1 MKKNFLTIIMV
12 LFTSVLLAQTTQK
25 LDIPVQS
32 LYSNQVKIKDIYFNR
47 RVDIAG
53 KGDVLEVEVLFENL
67 TDYPMDIYVNIIA
80 TYEKEEKTK
89 SSFEMPIPEKE
100 RIRNFVPYP
109 DDIANYEYTD
119 SKGKKIFQAYP
130 KNTKSGINPLTNKLY
145 FLPVRD
151 ILVVRSYHVS
161 PYRKDFVFFNYVT
174 VLVFDKDGNP
184 IMREVYELKGKRK

>member
-1 MKKNFLTIIMV
+1 MKKKFLTIIMV

-47 RVDIAG
+47 RVDTAG

-67 TDYPMDIYVNIIA
+67 TDNPMDIYVNVIA

-109 DDIANYEYTD
+109 DDIANYEYND

-161 PYRKDFVFFNYVT
+161 PYRKDFIFFNYVT

>member
-1 MKKNFLTIIMV
+1 MKKKFLTIIMV

-32 LYSNQVKIKDIYFNR
+32 LYSNQVKIKDIYFNK
-47 RVDIAG
+47 RVDTAG

-67 TDYPMDIYVNIIA
+67 TDNPMDIYVNVIA
-80 TYEKEEKTK
+80 TYEKEEKTN

>member
-1 MKKNFLTIIMV
+1 MKKKFFTISMV
-12 LFTSVLLAQTTQK
+12 LFASVLLAQTTQK
-25 LDIPVQS
+25 IDIPVQS
-32 LYSNQVKIKDIYFNR
+32 LYSNQVKIKDVYFNK
-47 RVDIAG
+47 RVDTAG

-67 TDYPMDIYVNIIA
+67 TDNPMDIYVNIIA
-80 TYEKEEKTK
+80 TFEKEEKTE

-109 DDIANYEYTD
+109 DDTANYEYTD

-174 VLVFDKDGNP
+174 ILAFDKDGNP
-184 IMREVYELKGKRK
+184 IVREVYELKGKRK

>member
-1 MKKNFLTIIMV
+1 MKKKFLTIIMV

-47 RVDIAG
+47 RVDTAG

-67 TDYPMDIYVNIIA
+67 TDNPMDIYVNVIA
-80 TYEKEEKTK
+80 TYEKEEKTN

>member
-1 MKKNFLTIIMV
+1 MKNKYFIIILV
-12 LFTSVLLAQTTQK
+12 LFSSALLAQTTQK

-32 LYSNQVKIKDIYFNR
+32 LYSNQVKIKDIYFNK

-53 KGDVLEVEVLFENL
+53 KGDVLEVEVLLENL
-67 TDYPMDIYVNIIA
+67 TDNPMDIYINVIA

-89 SSFEMPIPEKE
+89 SSFEMPISEKE

-109 DDIANYEYTD
+109 DDTANYEYTD
-119 SKGKKIFQAYP
+119 SKGKKIFQSYP

-145 FLPVRD
+145 SLPVRD
-151 ILVVRSYHVS
+151 NLIVRSYHVS

>member
-1 MKKNFLTIIMV
+1 MKKKILTVSMI

-47 RVDIAG
+47 RVDTAG

-67 TDYPMDIYVNIIA
+67 TDNPMDIYVNVIA

-119 SKGKKIFQAYP
+119 SKGKKILQAYP

-161 PYRKDFVFFNYVT
+161 PYRKDFIFFNYVT

>member
-161 PYRKDFVFFNYVT
+161 PYRKDFIFFNYVT

>member
-1 MKKNFLTIIMV
+1 MKKKFFTMIIV
-12 LFTSVLLAQTTQK
+12 LFASVLLAQTTQK

-32 LYSNQVKIKDIYFNR
+32 LYSNQIKIKDIYFNK
-47 RVDIAG
+47 RVDTAG

-67 TDYPMDIYVNIIA
+67 TDNPMDLYINVIA
-80 TYEKEEKTK
+80 TFEKEEKAK

-145 FLPVRD
+145 FMPVRD
-151 ILVVRSYHVS
+151 ILVMRSYHVS

-174 VLVFDKDGNP
+174 ILVFDRDGNP

>member
-1 MKKNFLTIIMV
+1 MKKKFLTIIMV

-47 RVDIAG
+47 RVDTAG

-67 TDYPMDIYVNIIA
+67 TDNPMDIYVNVIA

-119 SKGKKIFQAYP
+119 SKGKKILQAYP

-161 PYRKDFVFFNYVT
+161 PYRKDFIFFNYVT

>member
-1 MKKNFLTIIMV
+1 MKKKYCAIFMILCASALM
-12 LFTSVLLAQTTQK
+12 AQTTQK

-32 LYSNQVKIKDIYFNR
+32 LYSNQVKIKNIYFNK
-47 RVDIAG
+47 RVDVSG
-53 KGDVLEVEVLFENL
+53 KGEVLEVEAIFENL
-67 TDYPMDIYVNIIA
+67 TDNPVDVYVNVIA
-80 TYEKEEKTK
+80 TYEKEEKAK

-109 DDIANYEYTD
+109 DDVANYEYTD

-145 FLPVRD
+145 LLPVRD
-151 ILVVRSYHVS
+151 NLVVRSYHVS

-174 VLVFDKDGNP
+174 LLVFDKDGNP

>member
-1 MKKNFLTIIMV
+1 MKKKLFTTILV
-12 LFTSVLLAQTTQK
+12 LFASALLAQTTQK
-25 LDIPVQS
+25 TDIPVQS
-32 LYSNQVKIKDIYFNR
+32 LYSNQVKIKDVYFNK
-47 RVDIAG
+47 RVDRTG
-53 KGDVLEVEVLFENL
+53 KGEELEVEVLLENL
-67 TDYPMDIYVNIIA
+67 TDNPMDVFVNVIA
-80 TYEKEEKTK
+80 TYEKVEKTK

-145 FLPVRD
+145 SLPVRENL
-151 ILVVRSYHVS
+151 IVRSYHVS
-161 PYRKDFVFFNYVT
+161 PYRKDYVFFNYVT

-184 IMREVYELKGKRK
+184 ILREVYELKGKRK

>member
-130 KNTKSGINPLTNKLY
+130 KNTKSGIN
-145 FLPVRD
+145 
-151 ILVVRSYHVS
+151 
-161 PYRKDFVFFNYVT
+161 
-174 VLVFDKDGNP
+174 
-184 IMREVYELKGKRK
+184 

>member
-1 MKKNFLTIIMV
+1 MKKKFLTIIMV

-47 RVDIAG
+47 RVDTAG

-67 TDYPMDIYVNIIA
+67 TDNPMDIYVNVIA

>member
-1 MKKNFLTIIMV
+1 MKKNIFILILV
-12 LFTSVLLAQTTQK
+12 LFASALLAQTTQK

-32 LYSNQVKIKDIYFNR
+32 LYSNQVKIQDIYFNK
-47 RVDIAG
+47 RVDRAG

-67 TDYPMDIYVNIIA
+67 TDTPLDIYVNLIA

-109 DDIANYEYTD
+109 DDIANYEYAD

-151 ILVVRSYHVS
+151 NLIIRSYHVS

-184 IMREVYELKGKRK
+184 ILREVYELKGTRK

>member
-1 MKKNFLTIIMV
+1 MKKKIYTIIMV
-12 LFTSVLLAQTTQK
+12 LCASVLLAQTTQK

-32 LYSNQVKIKDIYFNR
+32 LYSNQVRIKDIYFNK
-47 RVDIAG
+47 RVDTAG

-67 TDYPMDIYVNIIA
+67 TDNPMDIYVNVIA
-80 TYEKEEKTK
+80 TFEKEEKTT

-109 DDIANYEYTD
+109 DDLANYEYTD
-119 SKGKKIFQAYP
+119 NKGKKIFQAYP

-145 FLPVRD
+145 SLPVRD
-151 ILVVRSYHVS
+151 TLVVRSYHVS